1 MDRRKKPRRMRI
13 DCDNLI
19 LRPFQERDE
28 ERFVEGME
36 AQSDPVDEYD
46 WFGNMDAFI
55 KRDPRASRRSA
66 FKLFCSSQEDASI
79 FGNPGLQFQIFSRDT
94 KCWMGYVAIYDARWN
109 VESAAMDYY
118 LLNQYWR
125 RGVSTEAV
133 KAMLGYCWEVLGLHR
148 IEATIEEG
156 NVRSLRFAESIGMTF
171 EGIRRHGARI
181 NGQWKNLCV
190 YSELAPSDV

>member
-1 MDRRKKPRRMRI
+1 MHRSGKPRRMRI

-19 LRPFQERDE
+19 LRPFQERDAD
-28 ERFVEGME
+28 RFVEGME
-36 AQSDPVDEYD
+36 AQSAPVDEYD

-55 KRDPRASRRSA
+55 QRDPRASRRSA
-66 FKLFCSSQEDASI
+66 FKLFHSSQKDATV
-79 FGNPGLQFQIFSRDT
+79 FGNPGLRYQIFCRST
-94 KCWMGYVAIYDARWN
+94 KRWMGYVAIYDARWN
-109 VESAAMDYY
+109 VESAAIDYY
-118 LLNQYWR
+118 LLNQFWR
-125 RGVSTEAV
+125 RGIATEAV
-133 KAMLGYCWEVLGLHR
+133 SATFAYCWNVLGLHR

-190 YSELAPSDV
+190 YSELTNSDA

>member
-1 MDRRKKPRRMRI
+1 MRV
-13 DCDNLI
+13 DSANLI
-19 LRPFQERDE
+19 LRPFRERDMD
-28 ERFVEGME
+28 RFVEGME
-36 AQSDPVDEYD
+36 GQTDAVDEYD
-46 WFGNMDAFI
+46 WFGNIDAVI
-55 KRDPRASRRSA
+55 KRERRANRRSA
-66 FKLFCSSQEDASI
+66 FKMFVSSQDDVSI
-79 FGNPGLQFQIFSRDT
+79 FDNPGLRLQIFSRDT

-125 RGVSTEAV
+125 RGVATEAV
-133 KAMLGYCWEVLGLHR
+133 KATLGYCWDVLKLHR

-181 NGQWKNLCV
+181 NGQWKNLRV
-190 YSELAPSDV
+190 YSKLAIEDP